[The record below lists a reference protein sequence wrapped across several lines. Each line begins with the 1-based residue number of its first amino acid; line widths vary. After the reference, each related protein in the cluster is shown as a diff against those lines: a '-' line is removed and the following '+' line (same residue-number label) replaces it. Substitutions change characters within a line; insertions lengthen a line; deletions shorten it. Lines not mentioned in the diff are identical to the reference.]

1 MSVSDICSDS
11 PELEEIRTEPCGIDS
26 RSIPRGSAYLYTV
39 LSYNVLTMNQT
50 SGLTTTPVPLSP
62 LTPIARG
69 CAKVTIR
76 TNSLS

>member
-11 PELEEIRTEPCGIDS
+11 PELEEIRTEPRGIDS
-26 RSIPRGSAYLYTV
+26 RSIPRGSAYLCI